1 MNYLEQREDEIM
13 VNIRGYFSERLA
25 VDPRGILHQVE
36 GELQSLYIR
45 YGNDW
50 TGRGIVGDTT
60 QEATI
65 AALEGVRAECLSRL
79 ADRQEEVPS

>member
-1 MNYLEQREDEIM
+1 MDFLEQKYDDTVTNVYGFFSDQIAKNPQTVLQQVDE
-13 VNIRGYFSERLA
+13 
-25 VDPRGILHQVE
+25 
-36 GELQSLYIR
+36 ELRSLYVR

-50 TGRGIVGDTT
+50 TGRGAVGDSS

-79 ADRQEEVPS
+79 QTEVEG

>member
-1 MNYLEQREDEIM
+1 MDYLQQKQTDIIAN
-13 VNIRGYFSERLA
+13 VLAYFSARMATDPHGVLRQ
-25 VDPRGILHQVE
+25 VDA
-36 GELQSLYIR
+36 ELQSLYVR

-65 AALEGVRAECLSRL
+65 AALEGVRAECLSRIHD
-79 ADRQEEVPS
+79 AAKAS